1 MRQTQIQC
9 SESIINWT
17 CPFISSGTAYDSG
30 LIFSRGKGN
39 KLHVYNQELSTII
52 VKETSGHGLF
62 SCRVHND
69 LAWIGCYDGHLFVFD
84 VNTFEKKDYKKLQ
97 QGIYDIQLFEDE
109 YNGVKEEFLIFGQH
123 FGHVDIIKV
132 DNMRKVLQTKPL
144 KVNTIFNIIMTTRK
158 GEVCFCGYN
167 GMFFGKLKRDP
178 SKGTFEL
185 VMSLTET
192 YFAERYVSRGIEYQ
206 ADKFVVCI

>member
-1 MRQTQIQC
+1 M
-9 SESIINWT
+9 
-17 CPFISSGTAYDSG
+17 
-30 LIFSRGKGN
+30 IFSRGKGN
-39 KLHVYNQELSTII
+39 KLHVYNQDLSTII

-109 YNGVKEEFLIFGQH
+109 HNGVTEEFIIFGQH

-132 DNMRKVLQTKPL
+132 DNMKKVL
-144 KVNTIFNIIMTTRK
+144 
-158 GEVCFCGYN
+158 
-167 GMFFGKLKRDP
+167 
-178 SKGTFEL
+178 
-185 VMSLTET
+185 
-192 YFAERYVSRGIEYQ
+192 
-206 ADKFVVCI
+206 